1 MILIKLSTR
10 SFMDKLVLK
19 FLRKIELRINSLA
32 KLEGEHRQH
41 ALQNVR
47 FYIEPWLSYTAQ
59 TNGSHR
65 TPIEKHV
72 CLEI

>member
-10 SFMDKLVLK
+10 SFMNKLVLK

-47 FYIEPWLSYTAQ
+47 FSIEPW
-59 TNGSHR
+59 
-65 TPIEKHV
+65 
-72 CLEI
+72 